1 MRLTKE
7 VIRQLLEQNDGFKES
22 TYFNSKNLKE
32 HRHYLIEGGKLL
44 IRTTGKT
51 SWADSR
57 YDKTFEADIDQ
68 TRRFLRSFLGAL
80 KTDGV
85 E

>member
-32 HRHYLIEGGKLL
+32 YRHYLIEGGKLL

-85 E
+85 D